1 MTTQNS
7 ATDAPGCPGASP
19 ALKAV
24 LTDEPIDSFARP
36 DRSGHQALARLS
48 ITAGTLHAIGLDAS
62 CANQVRFA
70 AFEGWIG
77 LVGEVALGELD
88 NATATAMVVV
98 HTEAL
103 RTADDASPWGLP
115 PDVTSSELA
124 RHLIVL
130 GKRALPYL
138 RPLLDDLRE
147 LPYAGSETSAVAG
160 LRQYRVADLAAGII
174 TVMVGV
180 PYQDAKTPAE
190 RDRQLAELR
199 ATV

>member
-77 LVGEVALGELD
+77 LVG
-88 NATATAMVVV
+88 
-98 HTEAL
+98 
-103 RTADDASPWGLP
+103 
-115 PDVTSSELA
+115 
-124 RHLIVL
+124 
-130 GKRALPYL
+130 
-138 RPLLDDLRE
+138 
-147 LPYAGSETSAVAG
+147 
-160 LRQYRVADLAAGII
+160 
-174 TVMVGV
+174 
-180 PYQDAKTPAE
+180 
-190 RDRQLAELR
+190 
-199 ATV
+199 